1 MADRNKGP
9 RIIDIVSDYVV
20 LDLETTSKYVN
31 YAEIIEIGAL
41 KVAND
46 KPIDSFTTLVK
57 PDFDIPRSA
66 TAINNIT
73 NEMVK
78 DAPGIREVLPNLLDF
93 IGDSVVIGH
102 NIASFDINI
111 IYDYT
116 QAIYGDDFTNPYIDT
131 LYMARSCL
139 PYLENHKLGTLAEHY
154 NLDVEGEHRAL
165 FDCYL
170 THECYQRM
178 KALCVSGKV
187 KLPVPDNDFSR
198 GSCNKMMPKY
208 SEETKSL
215 QVLQGYLLGITAD
228 GVLTDDEVTG
238 LKSWMD
244 DNNSLAG
251 NYPFDVVMKSLD
263 KVLEDGVITQ
273 DERDYLLAL
282 YKKFTAPVENA
293 EHEIICSLEG
303 VHCCVTG
310 EFEFGERKA
319 VEQYISERGGICD
332 KCVKK
337 ATNYVIVGS
346 KGSDA
351 WKHGNYG
358 GKVKKAMELKENGIN
373 INIISEED
381 FFKEVEGE

>member
-9 RIIDIVSDYVV
+9 RIIDMVSDYVV
-20 LDLETTSKYVN
+20 VVLETTSKYVN

-41 KVAND
+41 KVINNE
-46 KPIDSFTTLVK
+46 PVDSFSTLVR

-66 TAINNIT
+66 TAVNNIT

-78 DAPGIREVLPNLLDF
+78 DAPGIRDVLPQFLDF
-93 IGDSVVIGH
+93 VGDSVLVGH
-102 NIASFDINI
+102 NIASFDVNI

-116 QAIYGDDFTNPYIDT
+116 QALYGDDFTNPYLDT
-131 LYMARSCL
+131 LFMARNCL
-139 PYLENHKLGTLAEHY
+139 PCLENHKLSTLADHY
-154 NLDVEGEHRAL
+154 GLDVDGEHRAL

-178 KALCVSGKV
+178 KELCISRNIH
-187 KLPVPDNDFSR
+187 LPVPDNDYYR
-198 GSCNKMMPKY
+198 DSCSERTPKY
-208 SEETKSL
+208 SEETKAL
-215 QVLQGYLLGITAD
+215 QVLQGYLMGITAD
-228 GVLTDDEVTG
+228 GVLTDDEITG
-238 LKSWMD
+238 LRAWMY
-244 DNNSLAG
+244 DNVCLAG

-273 DERDYLLAL
+273 EERDYLYAL

-303 VHCCVTG
+303 MHCCVTG
-310 EFEFGERKA
+310 EFEYGERKA
-319 VEQYISERGGICD
+319 VEQYISEHGGICD
-332 KCVKK
+332 KGVKK
-337 ATNYVIVGS
+337 ATDYVIVGS

-358 GKVKKAMELKENGIN
+358 GKVKKAMELKEKGVN
-373 INIISEED
+373 ISIISEED
-381 FFKEVEGE
+381 FFSEVEGE